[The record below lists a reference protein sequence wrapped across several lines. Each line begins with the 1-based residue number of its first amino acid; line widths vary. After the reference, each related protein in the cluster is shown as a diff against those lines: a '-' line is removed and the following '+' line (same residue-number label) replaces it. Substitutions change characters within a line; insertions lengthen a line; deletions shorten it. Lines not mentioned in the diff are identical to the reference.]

1 MNLIEINASIF
12 DKLKNKKII
21 LCVNVKGYFR
31 ELEQKYHVL
40 NRVAFVVDNYD
51 RKQGYTECEE
61 YRFPVYSFDYLN
73 NINIDNYLILITSE
87 YYEEVYRQGEGMFP
101 DYINTTIYYY
111 ADARI
116 HYYNYYRNLFKN
128 KPLEN
133 KIIFCSGARKAYNI
147 ESGEFDDNSLALFEY
162 MLENKLNTTYQLVW
176 VVLNPEKYKQKYS
189 KYENVSFLPYRWSE
203 SKDINERRTYYVNIC
218 LAKYF
223 FFTQATDIAT
233 HRREGQIRVQ
243 LWHGQGIKS
252 RALFT
257 HDEYRYEYMT
267 VMSEKYG
274 DMHAEI
280 FGLRK
285 DQILVTGNPKQDW
298 LYHPFDKG
306 IFEVLEIPK
315 ADKYVFWLPTMRDS
329 KAESFGDKTI
339 YSDTGLTILESK
351 QQLDRINKLLNGWNM
366 VLIIKQHPFEKYDLR
381 VANLYSN
388 IVVLNNDMLSNRNI
402 NINQLLGYA
411 DALISDYSSAAID
424 YMLLDRPIAFA
435 IPDLDVYKSSRKL
448 HFDNLDE
455 WLPGIQITT
464 ESQFCDFIKEVRD
477 GVDSGKKLRQNAFNK
492 LGKWR
497 DDNNCK
503 RVLEAL
509 HII

>member
-1 MNLIEINASIF
+1 M
-12 DKLKNKKII
+12 
-21 LCVNVKGYFR
+21 
-31 ELEQKYHVL
+31 
-40 NRVAFVVDNYD
+40 
-51 RKQGYTECEE
+51 
-61 YRFPVYSFDYLN
+61 
-73 NINIDNYLILITSE
+73 
-87 YYEEVYRQGEGMFP
+87 
-101 DYINTTIYYY
+101 
-111 ADARI
+111 
-116 HYYNYYRNLFKN
+116 
-128 KPLEN
+128 
-133 KIIFCSGARKAYNI
+133 
-147 ESGEFDDNSLALFEY
+147 
-162 MLENKLNTTYQLVW
+162 
-176 VVLNPEKYKQKYS
+176 
-189 KYENVSFLPYRWSE
+189 
-203 SKDINERRTYYVNIC
+203 
-218 LAKYF
+218 
-223 FFTQATDIAT
+223 
-233 HRREGQIRVQ
+233 Q
-243 LWHGQGIKS
+243 LWHGQGIII

>member
-1 MNLIEINASIF
+1 MNLMEINASTLEE
-12 DKLKNKKII
+12 LKNKKII
-21 LCVNVKGYFR
+21 LCVNVKGYFQ
-31 ELEQKYHVL
+31 ELEKKYHVL

-51 RKQGYTECEE
+51 RKQGYTECEG
-61 YRFPVYSFDYLN
+61 YRFLVYSFDYLS
-73 NINIDNYLILITSE
+73 NINIDDYLILITSE
-87 YYEEVYRQGEGMFP
+87 YYEEVYRQIEGMFP
-101 DYINTTIYYY
+101 DHINTTIYHY

-116 HYYNYYRNLFKN
+116 HYYNYFSNIFKD

-189 KYENVSFLPYRWSE
+189 KYDNVSFLPYRWSE
-203 SKDINERRTYYVNIC
+203 SKDMNERKTYYENIC

-274 DMHAEI
+274 ELHAEI
-280 FGLRK
+280 FGLRQ

-298 LYHPFDKG
+298 LYHPLDKRIFD
-306 IFEVLEIPK
+306 VLGIPK

-329 KAESFGDKTI
+329 KTEVLSDNSI
-339 YSDTGLTILESK
+339 NSDTGLSILEDEC
-351 QQLDRINKLLNGWNM
+351 QLDRVNDQLRQSSM
-366 VLIIKQHPFEKYDLR
+366 VLVIKRHPFEKCNTHM
-381 VANLYSN
+381 VKTYSN
-388 IVVLNNDMLSNRNI
+388 IVILDNTMLRDRNI
-402 NINQLLGYA
+402 HINRLLGYA

-435 IPDLDVYKSSRKL
+435 IPDLAAYKSSRKL

-464 ESQFCDFIKEVRD
+464 ESQFCDFINEIRD
-477 GVDSGKKLRQNAFNK
+477 GVDSGKKLRENAFNK

-497 DDNNCK
+497 DDNNSK

-509 HII
+509 HVI